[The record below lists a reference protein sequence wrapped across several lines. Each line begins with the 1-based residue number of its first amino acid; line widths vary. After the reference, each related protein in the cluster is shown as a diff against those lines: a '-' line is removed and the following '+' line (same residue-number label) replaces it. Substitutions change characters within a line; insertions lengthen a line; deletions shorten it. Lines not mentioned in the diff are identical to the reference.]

1 MFIALDT
8 AKRCALQ
15 RSAMCFTFRSSGAA
29 KMMDAEAINILLLW
43 SKGHE

>member
-15 RSAMCFTFRSSGAA
+15 RSAMCFTFHSSGAA